1 MKYASQQ
8 YAAAFYEAVRGKTAK
23 EAQSALDNL
32 TLLLEKNRDIV
43 LAPKIA
49 ESFEQYARKK
59 EKIISGELVSAREMD
74 DRLKSEIVE
83 KMTEKTKAG
92 ELYLKEKFDD
102 NLIGG
107 FKIKAGEFF
116 LDASLKGALMKM
128 RRQVRDQVFAR

>member
-1 MKYASQQ
+1 MKYNSRQ

-23 EAQSALDNL
+23 EAQGAFDNL
-32 TLLLEKNRDIV
+32 IALLEKNRDTA

-74 DRLKSEIVE
+74 GRLKSEIVE
-83 KMTEKTKAG
+83 KMARKTQAG

>member
-116 LDASLKGALMKM
+116 LDASLKGALKKM
-128 RRQVRDQVFAR
+128 HRQVRDPASAR

>member
-74 DRLKSEIVE
+74 GRLKSEIVE
-83 KMTEKTKAG
+83 KMAEKTKAG

-116 LDASLKGALMKM
+116 LDASLKGALKKM
-128 RRQVRDQVFAR
+128 HNDLQLLVK